1 MIVRIV
7 HENQGG
13 TNMSTPVMSE
23 RIAEASPRF
32 TARTAGVFW
41 LLTILTG
48 TFAMIALDKP
58 VVSGDAAATAANIL
72 AHEPSLRWG
81 VAGNLIAGVC
91 YVAATLFVYVLLK
104 PVNRNLSLLAAFFSL
119 LGCATGVLSNL
130 FQLAPLVVL
139 GGAQYLSVFPVG
151 QLQALAYMFL
161 KLSAQAS
168 NIGFIFFG
176 LHCLLV
182 GCLILRSTFLPR
194 IVGAL
199 MVFAGLG
206 WLTLSFSS
214 LLSPPFAR
222 SLFPYI
228 VLPGFLGEASLTLW
242 LLVIGVND
250 QRWK

>member
-1 MIVRIV
+1 
-7 HENQGG
+7 
-13 TNMSTPVMSE
+13 MSADVMTE
-23 RIAEASPRF
+23 RVAEPSPRF
-32 TARTAGVFW
+32 IARAVGVFW

-48 TFAMIALDKP
+48 TFSMIALDRP

-81 VAGNLIAGVC
+81 VAGNLVAGAC
-91 YVAATLFVYVLLK
+91 YVVATLFVYVLLK

-119 LGCATGVLSNL
+119 LGCATGALSSV

-139 GGAQYLSVFPVG
+139 GGAPYLSVFPAE

-161 KLSAQAS
+161 KLTAQAS
-168 NIGFIFFG
+168 SIGFIFFG
-176 LHCLLV
+176 LHCLLI

-194 IVGAL
+194 TVGAL
-199 MVFAGLG
+199 MVFAGIG

-222 SLFPYI
+222 NLFPYI
-228 VLPGFLGEASLTLW
+228 MIPGFLGEASLTLW
-242 LLVIGVND
+242 LLVMGVNV
-250 QRWK
+250 QRWKEQAGASGDSRS